1 VTALATVW
9 WVVAATPSGADS
21 AGPSNYRSEVT
32 EVVPSTDRVVV
43 TVIGGDSF
51 LSVAARPEA
60 SVEVPGYQGEPY
72 VRIDPNGDVLV
83 NRNSPSFWLNQD
95 RFAQV
100 GIPESAAVDATPDWQ
115 RVSGSGAYGWHD
127 HRIHWMSPEPPPAV
141 DRSARSLVLEW
152 TVPLVVDGEQVTV
165 AGQLWCLP
173 TVSPVPWVL
182 AAVGLAAVVVW
193 AQTATWGL
201 AAGSAA
207 ALLVGLSQ
215 ATASPLGLTAE
226 AMAWVPP
233 ALALF
238 LGLASIVVGGS
249 NRMRLLALGG
259 AVLSIWT
266 GLRLA
271 SLWLPVL
278 PSGLADTWE
287 RGFITMGLATAVAA
301 LIQVYR
307 RLGRTG
313 AARVS

>member
-1 VTALATVW
+1 MTAFATVW
-9 WVVAATPSGADS
+9 WVVAASPSFADS
-21 AGPSNYRSEVT
+21 AEPSNYHSEVT
-32 EVVPSTDRVVV
+32 EVVPSANRVVV
-43 TVIGGDSF
+43 TVVGGDSF
-51 LSVAARPEA
+51 LSVVARPDTA
-60 SVEVPGYQGEPY
+60 VEVPGYQGEPY

-83 NRNSPSFWLNQD
+83 NHNSPSFWLNQD

-100 GIPESAAVDATPDWQ
+100 GIPESAAVEATPDW
-115 RVSGSGAYGWHD
+115 RRLSGSGAYGWHD

-141 DRSARSLVLEW
+141 DRSTRSLVLEW

-165 AGQLWCLP
+165 DGELWWLP

-182 AAVGLAAVVVW
+182 AAVGLAAVLVW

-207 ALLVGLSQ
+207 ALVVGLSQ
-215 ATASPLGLTAE
+215 ATASPLGLAAE

-233 ALALF
+233 ALALL
-238 LGLASIVVGGS
+238 LGLASLVIGGP
-249 NRMRLLALGG
+249 NRMRVLALGG

-266 GLRLA
+266 VLRLA

-287 RGFITMGLATAVAA
+287 RGFITIGLATAVAA

-307 RLGRTG
+307 RLGPG
-313 AARVS
+313 AGRVS